1 MNTPRSR
8 TWSRDGLT
16 GFVLIVALVAMLVFG
31 FQQARGVRE
40 NAQDRSS
47 GEAALK
53 AARSEVLALT
63 TLSSTSTDADIA
75 RILRGATSGFRDQFE
90 DQAKAFRSALVTSKV
105 TSTGEIASAG
115 LTRLKGDSAEVVVAA
130 VGTVSNK
137 DTPQAKPRNYRLRVD
152 LERVGGR
159 WLVSGMEFVA

>member
-1 MNTPRSR
+1 MKTQRSS
-8 TWSRDGLT
+8 TWSADGLT
-16 GFVLIVALVAMLVFG
+16 GFVLVVALVALLAFG
-31 FQQARGVRE
+31 FHQAQDVRE
-40 NAQDRSS
+40 NARDRSS

-63 TLSSTSTDADIA
+63 TLSATSSDADIA
-75 RILRGATSGFRDQFE
+75 RILRGATRSFRDQFE

-115 LTRLKGDSAEVVVAA
+115 LTRLKSDSAQVVVAA
-130 VGTVSNK
+130 TGTVSNK

-152 LERVGGR
+152 LEKVGGR